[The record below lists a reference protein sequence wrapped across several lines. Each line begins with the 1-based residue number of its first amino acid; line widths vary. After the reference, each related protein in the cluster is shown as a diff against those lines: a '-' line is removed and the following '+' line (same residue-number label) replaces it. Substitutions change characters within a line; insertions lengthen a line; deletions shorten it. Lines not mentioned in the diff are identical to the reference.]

1 MGKIKNDI
9 KELIKENR
17 SKTKAMLKSRLWFE
31 KASIAMRDNSVAF
44 TRDPFKPGMIY
55 VFRYDKPKH
64 IATLPWLDKNPVV
77 LALDPTDAGNDCGI
91 NLNLLPVDV
100 KEDLLDL
107 IYERM
112 KGLIK
117 SASSGNKM
125 YNAKTQAPIKL
136 DYKGAKKFLDDFGLG
151 FAIRQYIPNLK
162 QNQKVVSY
170 ENWAQIAMC
179 DFLELEGITVNELRQ
194 QFSNYLKNKDI

>member
-1 MGKIKNDI
+1 M
-9 KELIKENR
+9 
-17 SKTKAMLKSRLWFE
+17 W
-31 KASIAMRDNSVAF
+31 
-44 TRDPFKPGMIY
+44 
-55 VFRYDKPKH
+55 
-64 IATLPWLDKNPVV
+64 DKNPVMF
-77 LALDPTDAGNDCGI
+77 ALDPTDAGNDCGI